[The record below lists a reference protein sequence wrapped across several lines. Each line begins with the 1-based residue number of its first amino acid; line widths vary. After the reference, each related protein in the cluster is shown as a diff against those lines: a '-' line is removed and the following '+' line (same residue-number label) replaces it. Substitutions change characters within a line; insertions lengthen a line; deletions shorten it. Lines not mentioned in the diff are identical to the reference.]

1 MSGKRV
7 GFYKKLFINPLDR
20 ATHLEGGFIYIMKK
34 KKSLLKKGTSVN
46 DMIVVIDNAIK
57 EVTEQKEISIETSGH
72 ALSRDIKFYSVKD
85 HDTKRGLIKMYAHV
99 LSEEK
104 IYFAAA
110 KDMGLEKDKVPEL
123 LISGHSA
130 KAWKQDILSWYNEID
145 KKEVLNKL
153 NNAKSELKKNQ
164 TKEERLAVSLNEV
177 SEILSI

>member
-7 GFYKKLFINPLDR
+7 GFCKKLFINPLDR
-20 ATHLEGGFIYIMKK
+20 ATHLDGGFIYIMKK

-85 HDTKRGLIKMYAHV
+85 HDSKRGLIKMYAHV

-104 IYFAAA
+104 NYFAAA
-110 KDMGLEKDKVPEL
+110 KDMGLEKD
-123 LISGHSA
+123 
-130 KAWKQDILSWYNEID
+130 
-145 KKEVLNKL
+145 
-153 NNAKSELKKNQ
+153 
-164 TKEERLAVSLNEV
+164 
-177 SEILSI
+177 